1 MSLKQLSR
9 QKLSVRTQSLLIAA
23 AMLGISALAAWNV
36 LGGLGMLVLAAGVA
50 FFVLPRTRESASAS
64 RAPGRPLAR
73 WEAPRLY
80 DIVEAL
86 ARRAGLA
93 AVPRVYLL
101 PSRTM
106 NAAAFGG
113 EEEPAIL
120 VTQGLAG
127 ALTERELAG
136 VLAHEIAH
144 IRNRDLRLFAFA
156 EVTKMLAYFVSRIG
170 WFMLL
175 IQFPLLLLGQALLP
189 LPAVLLLAAGPSM
202 VLLLQLA
209 LLRTREFAA
218 DLTAVE
224 LSGDPIALASAL
236 RRIERP
242 RLRIFDYV
250 LPLPEPARE
259 PANPLRTHPS
269 TEERVRRLSA
279 LAAA

>member
-1 MSLKQLSR
+1 
-9 QKLSVRTQSLLIAA
+9 
-23 AMLGISALAAWNV
+23 
-36 LGGLGMLVLAAGVA
+36 
-50 FFVLPRTRESASAS
+50 
-64 RAPGRPLAR
+64 
-73 WEAPRLY
+73 
-80 DIVEAL
+80 
-86 ARRAGLA
+86 
-93 AVPRVYLL
+93 
-101 PSRTM
+101 M